1 MDLLL
6 KVFMDL
12 GANQSL
18 FIQFAIIIIMFVISK
33 FVFINHLQNILD
45 TREAKTLKLDGDA
58 EKQFAEVEKTQN
70 EYKEKMSIANRSIK
84 AKIDAG
90 KTEITKKY
98 ETQYRTK
105 EKEINLYIDSSKKEV
120 QESIQE
126 KKEKVLSDADQ
137 LAASLVQKIT
147 KGI

>member
-18 FIQFAIIIIMFVISK
+18 FIQFGIIIVMFVLSK
-33 FVFINHLQNILD
+33 FLFLNHLQNILD
-45 TREAKTLKLDGDA
+45 TREAKTSKLDGDA
-58 EKQFAEVEKTQN
+58 EKQFAEVEKAQA
-70 EYKEKMSIANRSIK
+70 EYKEKISKANKTVK
-84 AKIDAG
+84 AKVDNG
-90 KTEITKKY
+90 KNDISKKY
-98 ETQYRTK
+98 EGEYRSQ
-105 EKEINLYIDSSKKEV
+105 EKEINAYIESSKKEV

-126 KKEKVLSDADQ
+126 KREKVLSDADQ
-137 LAASLVQKIT
+137 LSSSLVQKIT